1 MNTLWQLKSWMITL
15 LVTLV
20 VGVFWFWPQPLDLSV
35 SAGEVTSLNEGW
47 LTDRGNLVTLPVNLE
62 HSAFTQHSMS
72 RTLPPRFDQNQM
84 ILIRG
89 SLQSVSV
96 ALNDEVIYDVSFR
109 ERDTLYASAWHL
121 VEVPA
126 NSAGQTITITFES
139 PYEAMSGRLNPIVY
153 GSTASIH
160 GHLIGLHAHRLLV
173 GFFILFL
180 GTFIVI
186 LSFVTP
192 LIRERGYLYIGLFLA
207 AMSFWILGESRMLQY
222 VTGSPLV
229 IGSIS
234 YLSLLLI
241 PIPMAL
247 YINHYVMRKP
257 LLIFYLLLGI
267 YIINAI
273 LIVTLQVLDI
283 ADFFETV
290 IMTQAF
296 IFIGMMTAFAAIFY
310 ERFILKVESS
320 NDFLHALALIFIFSI
335 LEFSVFL
342 LGDFT
347 ITSRFLLLGI
357 IILAIFVSI
366 NLIEY
371 LVDRIKS
378 GYQRDLF
385 QKLAYTDMLTSTKT
399 RLAFQEDLA
408 SHLESEIETPLR
420 LVYFDFNDLK
430 TINDTYGHL
439 TGDQALIKGVECMN
453 ASFGVH
459 GTLYRLGGDEF
470 ACIIRENI
478 PAYEPLLEQFHQ
490 QLKTYNRSSAYKIEV
505 AVGYTDYIPGQD
517 RTPEHLMKRADGLMY
532 ENKKQRK
539 QAV

>member
-1 MNTLWQLKSWMITL
+1 MKTLWQFKSWIITL
-15 LVTLV
+15 LVALA
-20 VGVFWFWPQPLDLSV
+20 VGVFWFWPQSLDLSL
-35 SAGEVTSLNEGW
+35 STGEVTPLNEGW
-47 LTDRGNLVTLPVNLE
+47 VTDRGNSVTLPINLDL
-62 HSAFTQHSMS
+62 SAHTQHSIS
-72 RTLPPRFDQNQM
+72 KVLPQRFNQTQVM
-84 ILIRG
+84 LIRG

-96 ALNDEVIYDVSFR
+96 ALNEDVLYEVSFR
-109 ERDTLYASAWHL
+109 ENQTLYASAWHL
-121 VEVPA
+121 VELPA
-126 NSAGQTITITFES
+126 NSAGQTLTITFES

-153 GSTASIH
+153 GPSASIH
-160 GHLIGLHAHRLLV
+160 GYLIGLHAHRLVV

-180 GTFIVI
+180 SVFIVV

-192 LIRERGYLYIGLFLA
+192 LLRERGYVYIGVFLA

-234 YLSLLLI
+234 YLALLFI

-247 YINHYVMRKP
+247 YINHHVMRKP
-257 LLIFYLLLGI
+257 LFIFYLLLGV
-267 YIINAI
+267 YVANALFI
-273 LIVTLQVLDI
+273 LTLQVLDI

-290 IMTQAF
+290 LMTQAF
-296 IFIGMMTAFAAIFY
+296 IFIGMITAFAAIFY
-310 ERFILKVESS
+310 ERIILKVESS
-320 NDFLHALALIFIFSI
+320 NDFLHALALIFIFSL

-378 GYQRDLF
+378 GYQRDLY
-385 QKLAYTDMLTSTKT
+385 QKLAYTDMLTNTRT

-408 SHLESEIETPLR
+408 SHLESETNTALR

-430 TINDTYGHL
+430 KINDTYGHH
-439 TGDQALIKGVECMN
+439 TGDQALIEGVECMN
-453 ASFGVH
+453 ATFGVH

-470 ACIIRENI
+470 ACIIRETI
-478 PAYEPLLEQFHQ
+478 PEYEPLLEQFHQ
-490 QLKTYNRSSAYKIEV
+490 QLKNHNRGSAYKIAV

-517 RTPEHLMKRADGLMY
+517 QTPEHLMKRADGLMY